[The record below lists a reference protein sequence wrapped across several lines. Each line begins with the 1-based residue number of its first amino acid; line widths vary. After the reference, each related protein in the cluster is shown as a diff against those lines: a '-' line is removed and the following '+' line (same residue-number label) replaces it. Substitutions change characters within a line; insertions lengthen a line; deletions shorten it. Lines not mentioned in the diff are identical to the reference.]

1 MSALNPRDIIL
12 RPIITEKSVKA
23 QEVDNK
29 YTFAVAKG
37 ANRTQVRQAVE
48 AIFNVKV
55 EKVNIVNVRPRL
67 KRVGKYSGTTNAVRK
82 AIVKLAQGQSINL
95 F

>member
-37 ANRTQVRQAVE
+37 ANRTQVRQAIE

-55 EKVNIVNVRPRL
+55 EKVNILNVRPRL

-82 AIVKLAQGQSINL
+82 AIVKLAQGQTINL

>member
-55 EKVNIVNVRPRL
+55 EKVNMVNVRPRL

-82 AIVKLAQGQSINL
+82 AIVKLAQGQTINL

>member
-29 YTFAVAKG
+29 FTFAVAKG

-82 AIVKLAQGQSINL
+82 AIVKLAQGQTINL

>member
-29 YTFAVAKG
+29 FTFAVAKG
-37 ANRTQVRQAVE
+37 ANRTQVRQAIE

-67 KRVGKYSGTTNAVRK
+67 KRVGKYTGTTNSVRK
-82 AIVKLAQGQSINL
+82 AIVKLAQGQTINL

>member
-29 YTFAVAKG
+29 FTFAVAKG
-37 ANRTQVRQAVE
+37 ANKTQVRQAVE

-82 AIVKLAQGQSINL
+82 AIVKLAQGQTINL

>member
-82 AIVKLAQGQSINL
+82 AIVKLAQGQTINL